1 MPAANLQLFTGN
13 VTSLTGFY
21 HRLSVWANSAEEAA
35 QKAAVKAPDRTW
47 TVLRSRPFRWSDG
60 KLLFCHAEQT
70 AEAADHEANNYRSDR
85 RNGGTWSV
93 RVFPR
98 TVRAGGY
105 PCSVWVVIVRHK
117 FEVAHHA
124 S

>member
-1 MPAANLQLFTGN
+1 MPAANLQLFIGMALNPTGSSKR
-13 VTSLTGFY
+13 V
-21 HRLSVWANSAEEAA
+21 SVWATSAEEAA
-35 QKAAVKAPDRTW
+35 EKVAAKEPGPW
-47 TVLRSRPFRWSDG
+47 TLLRSRPIRWSDG

-85 RNGGTWSV
+85 RNHGTWSV

-98 TVRAGGY
+98 TVRAGGANC
-105 PCSVWVVIVRHK
+105 PVWVVVVRHK
-117 FEVAHHA
+117 TEVAHHA